1 MFAIATMRTTP
12 EDIATFSVA
21 YPKVFRYM
29 ICACTEQRAI
39 ESIGDLYDRHM
50 EEAQTL
56 VELQALVM
64 RDFRTEANPNCRR
77 CAGSG
82 VFEGSYNPN
91 GRFTRSVDGA
101 PWAIP
106 TKNGV
111 ETRVLEGTTAF
122 LRDILSPDDDAFRGS
137 FGSGTY
143 DSATAL
149 PAAVI
154 DGARWYYTIV
164 DREECDAPSLDVIP
178 MASRITM
185 DGILN
190 IIDETDMVRLLT
202 LYGGRVNARLDG

>member
-1 MFAIATMRTTP
+1 MRTTP

-21 YPKVFRYM
+21 HPKVFRSM

-39 ESIGDLYDRHM
+39 ESIGDLYDRYM
-50 EEAQTL
+50 ERAQTL
-56 VELQALVM
+56 DELQALVM

-77 CAGSG
+77 CAGAG
-82 VFEGSYNPN
+82 TFEGSYNPD
-91 GRFTRSVDGA
+91 GRFTRCVDGA

-106 TKNGV
+106 VNNGV
-111 ETRVLEGTTAF
+111 ETRVLEGNTAF
-122 LRDILSPDDDAFRGS
+122 LRDVLSPDDGAFRRS

-143 DSATAL
+143 ASATAL

-154 DGARWYYTIV
+154 DGIRWYYTFV
-164 DREECDAPSLDVIP
+164 DSEECDAPSLDVIP

-185 DGILN
+185 DGILAL
-190 IIDETDMVRLLT
+190 IEDTDMVRLLT